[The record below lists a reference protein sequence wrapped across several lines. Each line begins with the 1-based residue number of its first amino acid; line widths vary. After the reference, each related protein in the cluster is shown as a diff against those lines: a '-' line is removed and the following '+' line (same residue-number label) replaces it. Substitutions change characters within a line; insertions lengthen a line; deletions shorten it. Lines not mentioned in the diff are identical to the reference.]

1 METAGRA
8 DERKNSGLEE
18 LRRVSR
24 KAHDAVDEA
33 FSRFEL
39 SDRTSYGAFLTAH
52 ARALVVAE
60 NYLSQHMGLL
70 PPWRPRIDL
79 LKEDLCAMGLP
90 MPVSQ
95 LEIPVNHAATALGVL
110 YVLEGSRL
118 GGRILSGRVGQE
130 LPKNYLSAVHQK
142 GEWPAFLE
150 WLGRFLNES
159 DERQRQA
166 VTDGAVAAFA
176 LFRDSALLQFS
187 D

>member
-39 SDRTSYGAFLTAH
+39 TDRKSYGAFLTAH

-60 NYLSQHMGLL
+60 AYLGRYSASV
-70 PPWRPRIDL
+70 PPWRPRAEL
-79 LKEDLCAMGLP
+79 LKKDLCDMGLP
-90 MPVSQ
+90 MPASQ
-95 LEIPVNHAATALGVL
+95 RHMLSDCSGTAFGVL

-118 GGRILSGRVGQE
+118 GGRILSGRVGE
-130 LPKNYLSAVHQK
+130 GLPRAYLSAVHQK
-142 GEWPAFLE
+142 GEWSAFLE
-150 WLGRFLNES
+150 RLAQFLDES
-159 DERQRQA
+159 PVARRQA

-176 LFRDSALLQFS
+176 LFRDSARFQFS